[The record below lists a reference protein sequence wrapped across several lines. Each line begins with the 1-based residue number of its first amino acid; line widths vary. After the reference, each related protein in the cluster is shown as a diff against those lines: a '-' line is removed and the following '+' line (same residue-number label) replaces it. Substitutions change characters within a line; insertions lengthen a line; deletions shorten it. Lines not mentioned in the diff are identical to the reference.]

1 MKTPTNGKCDM
12 FINAHCSYDCPN
24 AALEAAC
31 ARWDL
36 DPSDFGMERT
46 DCKDCYMNDDCCTCE
61 DCYMQYDP
69 EYCPKKKE
77 MRE

>member
-1 MKTPTNGKCDM
+1 MNVHDGTLSDLL
-12 FINAHCSYDCPN
+12 FDEDDEFLD
-24 AALEAAC
+24 ALEAAC